1 MSAAVVAERQALDR
15 KSWATLTA
23 RAALA
28 GWQLWRSD
36 AADGPQRFF
45 AGRWGMVNV
54 MADTAEVERFLD
66 RVTGV
71 TR

>member
-1 MSAAVVAERQALDR
+1 MSGKA
-15 KSWATLTA
+15 WATLQA

-45 AGRWGMVNV
+45 AGRWGMVRV
-54 MADTAEVERFLD
+54 LGDLDEVERFLEK
-66 RVTGV
+66 VGAA
-71 TR
+71 